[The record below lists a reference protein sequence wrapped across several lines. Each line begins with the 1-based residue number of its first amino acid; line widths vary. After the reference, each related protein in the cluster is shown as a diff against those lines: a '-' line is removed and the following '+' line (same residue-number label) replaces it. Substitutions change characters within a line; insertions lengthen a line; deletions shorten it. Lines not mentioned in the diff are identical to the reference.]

1 MRRPLIHPSYSP
13 LLCFGGVSD
22 SIAAAA
28 KKILQSNYSKHS
40 ATVTR
45 GKGGLGMAIEHEG
58 ASHLA
63 AVRVGHLIAGK
74 PVAESGLVKEGDL
87 IVEINGHS
95 TLGKSFDEIVGFLAG
110 NPGDDVSMKLR
121 RCDVKQTA
129 TWKSDSEKNWFVGE
143 DVGALAPW
151 FRDCPEKSVLVQ
163 ASRANDPIAK
173 ATTALVTPN
182 LSPELKHLLTTLSKE
197 LTQLLPKEAAIVRRS
212 WQLSSEGVVAAPSSY
227 SPKEDAQW
235 RRSWQLQQ

>member
-1 MRRPLIHPSYSP
+1 MGTPQGGLAAEDPSDSP
-13 LLCFGGVSD
+13 LLCFGGVPD

-87 IVEINGHS
+87 VSEINGHS
-95 TLGKSFDEIVGFLAG
+95 TLGKSFDEIVDMLGGKAG
-110 NPGDDVSMKLR
+110 DECNLQLR

-143 DVGALAPW
+143 DVTFIMLPHLQHH
-151 FRDCPEKSVLVQ
+151 RC
-163 ASRANDPIAK
+163 SRNRH
-173 ATTALVTPN
+173 TTP
-182 LSPELKHLLTTLSKE
+182 LL
-197 LTQLLPKEAAIVRRS
+197 I
-212 WQLSSEGVVAAPSSY
+212 
-227 SPKEDAQW
+227 
-235 RRSWQLQQ
+235 